1 MWKVVM
7 RPEGRNP
14 APNPDAEEGSQGR
27 NEGGMVIYL
36 ENQGVREEVTR
47 VAFERAN
54 STHPETEFKDQLRA
68 EVSKAHDAVAALRE
82 MLSDAGTLA

>member
-7 RPEGRNP
+7 RPLGNNP
-14 APNPDAEEGSQGR
+14 APNADAEDGEQGR

-36 ENQGVREEVTR
+36 ENQSVREEVTR

-54 STHPETEFKDQLRA
+54 STHPDVSFRDQLA
-68 EVSKAHDAVAALRE
+68 HEMQTAHDAVAALKE

>member
-1 MWKVVM
+1 
-7 RPEGRNP
+7 
-14 APNPDAEEGSQGR
+14 
-27 NEGGMVIYL
+27 MVIYL

-54 STHPETEFKDQLRA
+54 STHPEVEFKDQLRA

>member
-14 APNPDAEEGSQGR
+14 APDPDAEDGSQGR

-36 ENQGVREEVTR
+36 ENGGVREEVGR

-54 STHPETEFKDQLRA
+54 STHPEVEFKDQLRV
-68 EVSKAHDAVAALRE
+68 EVGKAQDAVAALAE
-82 MLSDAGTLA
+82 LMADAGTLA